1 MKGKRRREKVM
12 VEVERR
18 SSKGMQELLDGDCK
32 NDTLLELLAGMR
44 VTRLRL
50 APVVLIVKFKGLS
63 FVLACTRA
71 YFEYKIMCMLV
82 VSRL

>member
-1 MKGKRRREKVM
+1 
-12 VEVERR
+12 
-18 SSKGMQELLDGDCK
+18 MQELLDGDCK

-63 FVLACTRA
+63 LVLACSRV
-71 YFEYKIMCMLV
+71 YLEYKIMCMLV